1 MRHFIKIPLLLSLF
15 WGVEVKALSQNKI
28 YYTYDAAGDRV
39 SREVVQSKSMSAK
52 SLEASEEQHIDGIF
66 KNYKIDIYNNP
77 SSGSVRVMVS
87 NMTGGEVVGAINVYG
102 IDGIF
107 ITKQAINVSGNFIDL
122 GVRHSGVYILQ
133 VEISGE
139 LASWKIV
146 KK

>member
-1 MRHFIKIPLLLSLF
+1 
-15 WGVEVKALSQNKI
+15 
-28 YYTYDAAGDRV
+28 
-39 SREVVQSKSMSAK
+39 
-52 SLEASEEQHIDGIF
+52 
-66 KNYKIDIYNNP
+66 
-77 SSGSVRVMVS
+77 MVS